1 MTEAP
6 EDDLRTLWQ
15 ESAEAVASQVEEGT
29 RLPVKD
35 LLMPLLVQV
44 ASSEYLKG
52 DSVGF
57 WEEGDSRLWLPRFV
71 FQRTRVVKRRI
82 RVGIFAGIH
91 GDEPAGILGL
101 MDFVRLLDD
110 QPELGREY
118 ELWIYPLCN
127 PSGYLAG
134 RRECASGRDLNREFW
149 KNSAEAEVNF
159 LEKEILRRQFDGILS
174 LHSGDTGGGFYGLA
188 QDPLIAEHMVAP
200 ALLEADRIL
209 SQSMDTPSGGLGGF
223 HAGKGIQPL
232 RYDGILCAPPTQHPQ
247 PFEVILESP
256 QGAPLEL
263 QRKAFVAAM
272 REILRSYRGF
282 IAYGGDL

>member
-1 MTEAP
+1 MIEAP

-15 ESAEAVASQVEEGT
+15 ESAESVAAQVSEGL

-35 LLMPLLVQV
+35 LLMPLLLQV
-44 ASSEYLKG
+44 ASSPYLKG

-57 WEEGDSRLWLPRFV
+57 WEDGATRLWLPRFV
-71 FQRTRVVKRRI
+71 FQRTQVVKRRI

-110 QPELGREY
+110 QPEVGREY

-127 PSGYLAG
+127 PAGYLAG
-134 RRECASGRDLNREFW
+134 RRHCASGKDLNREFW
-149 KNSAEAEVNF
+149 KNSVETEVKL
-159 LEKEILRRQFDGILS
+159 LEQEILRRNFDGILS
-174 LHSGDTGGGFYGLA
+174 LHSGDTGGGFFGLA
-188 QDPLIAEHMVAP
+188 QDPLIAEQMVAP
-200 ALLEADRIL
+200 ALQAADRIL
-209 SQSMDTPSGGLGGF
+209 SRTEGAPSGGLGGF
-223 HAGKGIQPL
+223 HAGKGIQPS

-256 QGAPLEL
+256 QGASLDL
-263 QRKAFVAAM
+263 QRKAFVTAM
-272 REILRSYRGF
+272 REILQSYRGF